1 MKLIYRGFSPLMSSS
16 GMINAGRVSVQI
28 NGLNAT
34 SPNVVF
40 RMKEGRVGTWTMF
53 AEATAGVDNLGV
65 AMEPQDVEA
74 VKRRRRRDAEAKGT

>member
-1 MKLIYRGFSPLMSSS
+1 MKLIYRGFPPLMSSS

-74 VKRRRRRDAEAKGT
+74 AKRRRRRDAEVEST